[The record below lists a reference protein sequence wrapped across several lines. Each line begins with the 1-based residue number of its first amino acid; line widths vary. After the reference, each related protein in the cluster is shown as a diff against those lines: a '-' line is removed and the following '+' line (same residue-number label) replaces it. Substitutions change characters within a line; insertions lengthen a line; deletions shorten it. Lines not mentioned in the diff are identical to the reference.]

1 MKKPVMLIMIS
12 SLVVPLMLSAW
23 GNNSSTNASTGRL
36 FATVTQPNMDTRAN
50 VNTKAPS
57 QVDNSQ
63 KQVPTVAD
71 DFTTLSEVQKAIKGL
86 SKNYNI
92 NIRILDGNVTLSG
105 TVDSTFDKQN
115 IERTV
120 KTIPGVTKV
129 TNQLQVTSGVT
140 STN

>member
-23 GNNSSTNASTGRL
+23 GSNSSTNASTGRL
-36 FATVTQPNMDTRAN
+36 FATVTQPNMDTRSNLDTRASN
-50 VNTKAPS
+50 
-57 QVDNSQ
+57 QIDNPKRSET
-63 KQVPTVAD
+63 TVAD
-71 DFTTLSEVQKAIKGL
+71 DFATLGEVQRAIKGL

-120 KTIPGVTKV
+120 KTVKGVTKV
-129 TNQLQVTSGVT
+129 TNQLEVTSSVT
-140 STN
+140 NN